1 MKKIILSTI
10 MFVAAV
16 TMICGC
22 NSSEAEAPQKQ
33 IGIQLYSARQAYSD
47 IEATL
52 AKVAES
58 GYTAV
63 ETLGG
68 PSCFGLEA
76 ADFKAL
82 CDKYGLRIAS
92 THAVVP
98 YNPADLEATM
108 EGWRKLFEG
117 LKIMGAKYC
126 VIPGMSFGSTLAE
139 IDACCAF
146 HNKVG
151 EVAKEYGLLLG
162 YHNHKGDFAQVEG
175 QTILDYVIAHTDAD
189 KFFIELDVCKTNMGD
204 VDPMHYLK
212 TYGDR
217 IKVLHAKDEGVLGTS
232 GDIDFKQIFETFYA
246 NGAIDCFVE
255 YELPFEIGEDAAENE
270 RNLAAMWQGIADCCN
285 YLQEADFVR
294 SCEY

>member
-1 MKKIILSTI
+1 
-10 MFVAAV
+10 
-16 TMICGC
+16 
-22 NSSEAEAPQKQ
+22 
-33 IGIQLYSARQAYSD
+33 
-47 IEATL
+47 
-52 AKVAES
+52 
-58 GYTAV
+58 
-63 ETLGG
+63 
-68 PSCFGLEA
+68 
-76 ADFKAL
+76 
-82 CDKYGLRIAS
+82 
-92 THAVVP
+92 
-98 YNPADLEATM
+98 M

-117 LKIMGAKYC
+117 LKTMGAKYC

-139 IDACCAF
+139 MEACCALL
-146 HNKVG
+146 NQVG
-151 EVAKEYGLLLG
+151 VVAKEYGLMFG

-232 GDIDFKQIFETFYA
+232 GDIDFKEVFETFYA

-255 YELPFEIGEDAAENE
+255 FELPFEIGEDAAANE
-270 RNLAAMWQGIADCCN
+270 RNLAAMWQGIADCN
-285 YLQEADFVR
+285 KFLQESDFVR

>member
-1 MKKIILSTI
+1 MKKIFNLVV
-10 MFVAAV
+10 VALAAMSLIV
-16 TMICGC
+16 SCG
-22 NSSEAEAPQKQ
+22 SEPAPVKKQ
-33 IGIQLYSARQAYSD
+33 TGIQLYSARQAYSD

-58 GYTAV
+58 GYSAV

-68 PSCFGLEA
+68 PTCFGLEA

-98 YNPADLEATM
+98 YNPADLEGTM

-117 LKIMGAKYC
+117 LKTMGAKYC

-139 IDACCAF
+139 MEACCAF
-146 HNKVG
+146 INQVG
-151 EVAKEYGLLLG
+151 VVAKEYGLMFG

-232 GDIDFKQIFETFYA
+232 GDIDFKEVFETFYA

-255 YELPFEIGEDAAENE
+255 YELPFEIGEDAAANE
-270 RNLAAMWQGIADCCN
+270 RNLAAMWQGIADCN
-285 YLQEADFVR
+285 KFLQESDFVR